1 VADVFRH
8 AWWAFA
14 QVYYDLRA
22 LAIRGNVW
30 WFLTVF
36 PLFPIVGIP
45 IASALQQ
52 SVVEIDGPVTGI
64 VFFIFIAAGTAI
76 AGALAGPGTAGLFYV
91 AQLHVDGED
100 VRAWD
105 FWTGF
110 RRNFVRGWG
119 LFVIDIYL
127 LYGLIVGFIFYTGT
141 GEVFIQVLGI
151 LSLNFV
157 ALWISAQAYLYP
169 LALRNDMSLYH
180 VFRNAAVLALSAPGP
195 SLAFCLIVVM
205 SLIASMLLVFPLVV
219 VVAVMLALVS
229 IRMTDERLNDFGVIE
244 TDSRLMP
251 KP

>member
-1 VADVFRH
+1 MADVFRH

-14 QVYYDLRA
+14 QVYYDLKA
-22 LAIRGNVW
+22 LAIRGNLL

-45 IASALQQ
+45 LLSALQQ
-52 SVVEIDGPVTGI
+52 AVVEIDGPVTGI
-64 VFFIFIAAGTAI
+64 VFFIFIVAGTAI

-100 VRAWD
+100 IRTRD

-110 RRNFVRGWG
+110 RQKFVRGWS

-151 LSLNFV
+151 LSLYFV
-157 ALWISAQAYLYP
+157 ALWIAAQAYLYP
-169 LALRNDMSLYH
+169 LALRYDMSLYH

-195 SLAFCLIVVM
+195 SLAFCLIVAM
-205 SLIASMLLVFPLVV
+205 SLVVSVLLVFPLIVV
-219 VVAVMLALVS
+219 VPVMLALVS
-229 IRMTDERLNDFGVIE
+229 IRMTDERLNDFGVSE
-244 TDSRLMP
+244 NDSRL
-251 KP
+251 KYKQ